1 MPPNLTATLKP
12 GGGVLINEADEN
24 SRLGV
29 DTPAFW
35 VGVFVIGAVGYFI
48 GMHWGFRGAVRA

>member
-1 MPPNLTATLKP
+1 MPNLSATLKP
-12 GGGVLINEADEN
+12 GGGVLIRDEDEN

-35 VGVFVIGAVGYFI
+35 VAVLVLLSIGYFV

>member
-1 MPPNLTATLKP
+1 MANITATLKP
-12 GGGVLINEADEN
+12 GGGVIFNEGDES
-24 SRLGV
+24 SRMGV

-35 VGVFVIGAVGYFI
+35 VAALTLLAVGYFV

>member
-12 GGGVLINEADEN
+12 GGGVLINEADEM
-24 SRLGV
+24 SRIGV

-35 VGVFVIGAVGYFI
+35 VIVLVLLSIGYFV